1 MKKEMIIFGLVVFSL
16 CSFLLFNMTKKE
28 LKSEKLEA
36 VILYKDNDKMVIEDN
51 NHVLYLI
58 DDINEKLGTRII
70 LEYANVNNN
79 VIDEVLSYEVISEID
94 NKLLPRNL
102 QDNGIFS
109 DYYTM
114 AYNKLNTMSI
124 NEKINEL
131 LLVKYRDGLDDII
144 IKNNFGGII
153 LDKDF
158 FANKKSEDVIKVTNY
173 IQSHSKIPLL
183 IGTNEEGGERIPVSS
198 NSNLANAPFMSS
210 SELYEKGGFSL
221 IKEDTLK
228 KSDMLYKLGL
238 NLNFA
243 PVIDVSDNNTYMYER
258 TLKEDIQKTG
268 EYAKTVI
275 EASKNTG
282 VSYVLKHFPNY
293 HNNIDTNNW
302 VSIDNRQKEEIMD
315 DIKPFEEG
323 IKAGAEA
330 ILVNH
335 NIIKAIDNSNPASLS
350 MNVHNLL
357 RNDLKFTGIIISDDL
372 DEEAL
377 DNISNKYLKAILCGN
392 DLIITSNYDDAINE
406 IGNAL
411 INNNIS
417 EELINY
423 HVFRILAWKM
433 YKGMMLDE
441 K

>member
-1 MKKEMIIFGLVVFSL
+1 M
-16 CSFLLFNMTKKE
+16 
-28 LKSEKLEA
+28 
-36 VILYKDNDKMVIEDN
+36 YKDNDKMVIEDN
-51 NHVLYLI
+51 DHVLYLI

-70 LEYANVNNN
+70 LEYSNVNNN
-79 VIDEVLSYEVISEID
+79 VIDKVLSYEVINELD
-94 NKLLPRNL
+94 NKLLPKNL

-131 LLVKYRDGLDDII
+131 LLVKYQNGLDDII

-158 FANKKSEDVIKVTNY
+158 FTNKKDEDVIKFTNY
-173 IQSHSKIPLL
+173 IQSKSKIPLL
-183 IGTNEEGGERIPVSS
+183 IGTNEEGGEQVPVSS
-198 NSNLANAPFMSS
+198 NNSLASAPFLSS
-210 SELYEKGGFSL
+210 SELYQKGGFPL
-221 IKEDTLK
+221 IKEDTIK
-228 KSDMLYKLGL
+228 KSVMLYNLGL
-238 NLNFA
+238 NLNLA
-243 PVIDVSDNNTYMYER
+243 PVIDISDSNTYMYDR
-258 TLKEDIQKTG
+258 TLKEDIDKTS

-293 HNNIDTNNW
+293 QNNLDTNTW
-302 VSIDNRQKEEIMD
+302 VSVDNRSKEEIME
-315 DIKPFEEG
+315 DIKPYKEG
-323 IKAGAEA
+323 IKVGAES
-330 ILVNH
+330 ILVN
-335 NIIKAIDNSNPASLS
+335 NNVIKAIDDSNPASLS
-350 MNVHNLL
+350 LNIHNLL
-357 RNDLKFTGIIISDDL
+357 RDELKFTGVIISDDL
-372 DEEAL
+372 DEGAL
-377 DNISNKYLKAILCGN
+377 DNISNKYLKAIMRGN